1 VDGTVKNGLSVKG
14 KGMEEELKNVL
25 NNTDLDTKAR
35 LEAINKLIGD
45 NYVPTKKYSDDV
57 SSVKKENKSLKDS
70 IKVKETEIENY
81 KNSQLTDE
89 QKRQKELEE
98 IETTRKSLNLERSQL
113 QAEKILSKV
122 INDEKEL
129 KSLVDGISMEDM
141 EATKLMANNIVET
154 IIKQKEVTEAK
165 VREELI
171 NSTPKPNGGE
181 QDKPMTKESFVKLSY
196 NEQVKYKTENP
207 EGYKQLFN

>member
-1 VDGTVKNGLSVKG
+1 
-14 KGMEEELKNVL
+14 MEEELKNVL

>member
-1 VDGTVKNGLSVKG
+1 
-14 KGMEEELKNVL
+14 MEEELENVL